1 MKIKQIPCNL
11 FVCDVP
17 NHKKHKKELLNLINE
32 MPNNSYGPISKTDW
46 NINSSFKRKYLD
58 YFYTYVIKSIMD
70 KQQKYLNA
78 IGSKIENGWFQQYN
92 KKSFHNWHVHEQ
104 SNYTN
109 VYFLEL
115 DSPSQVTQIKIG
127 KNKIMKYKAKE
138 GQVITFPGCLLHKSQ
153 PILNNRKTII
163 AFNSSFNYE

>member
-17 NHKKHKKELLNLINE
+17 NHKKHKKELLNLIKE

-92 KKSFHNWHVHEQ
+92 KKIFS
-104 SNYTN
+104 
-109 VYFLEL
+109 
-115 DSPSQVTQIKIG
+115 
-127 KNKIMKYKAKE
+127 
-138 GQVITFPGCLLHKSQ
+138 
-153 PILNNRKTII
+153 
-163 AFNSSFNYE
+163 